1 MRYLTV
7 QDMLWISLQV
17 VGHPQKFQY
26 DKLEEATFTQY
37 IYGESQAPIEHAIR
51 FLTGW
56 PAHKPFAEANERI
69 GLVAFLAFLRMN
81 GLRLESTDP
90 TTWYATSGENPD
102 QSRSQLVENFDHH
115 EAEKT
120 TRQILDSVLSE
131 LGTIATPAY

>member
-17 VGHPQKFQY
+17 VGRPQKFQY
-26 DKLEEATFTQY
+26 AKLEEATFTQY

-56 PAHKPFAEANERI
+56 PRHKPFAEANERI

-81 GLRLESTDP
+81 GLRLDNLGAAA
-90 TTWYATSGENPD
+90 WYETAGKNPD
-102 QSRSQLVENFDHH
+102 QARSQLVENFDHH

-120 TRQILDSVLSE
+120 TRQILDSVLEE
-131 LGTIATPAY
+131 LGVVASPV

>member
-17 VGHPQKFQY
+17 VGRPQKFQY
-26 DKLEEATFTQY
+26 AKLEEATFTQY

-56 PAHKPFAEANERI
+56 SRHKPFAEANERI

-81 GLRLESTDP
+81 GLRLDNSDAAI
-90 TTWYATSGENPD
+90 WYETAGENPD
-102 QSRSQLVENFDHH
+102 QARSQLVENFDHH

-120 TRQILDSVLSE
+120 TRQILDSVLDE
-131 LGTIATPAY
+131 LGVVASPV